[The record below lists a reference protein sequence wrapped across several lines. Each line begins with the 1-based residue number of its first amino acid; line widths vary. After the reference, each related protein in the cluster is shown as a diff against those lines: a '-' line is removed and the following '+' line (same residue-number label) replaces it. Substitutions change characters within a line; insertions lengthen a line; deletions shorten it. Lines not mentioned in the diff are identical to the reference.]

1 MISDGDYRKLFELVL
16 VGYVIWWPLKLKRTV
31 CILLECCLGRHL
43 YTIRKYQSQTLLD
56 SALDIMA
63 VPYERYEDEIEAQD
77 ADNSSQSEEEN
88 EPSTSA
94 APVSPRMAAKL
105 R

>member
-1 MISDGDYRKLFELVL
+1 
-16 VGYVIWWPLKLKRTV
+16 
-31 CILLECCLGRHL
+31 
-43 YTIRKYQSQTLLD
+43 
-56 SALDIMA
+56 MA

-77 ADNSSQSEEEN
+77 ADNSSQSEDEN